1 MGFVAAVQRALIERY
16 NTFTGRASRD
26 EFWWFVLFV
35 LLVWIAANV
44 IDAALGS
51 PLLQLVVSLALLVP
65 WLAVVVR
72 RLHDAD
78 RSGWWALLL
87 LLPVIGLIALIV
99 IGLKPGTAG
108 ENRFGP
114 APRPAPAG

>member
-1 MGFVAAVQRALIERY
+1 M
-16 NTFTGRASRD
+16 
-26 EFWWFVLFV
+26 
-35 LLVWIAANV
+35 
-44 IDAALGS
+44 
-51 PLLQLVVSLALLVP
+51 VSLALLVP
-65 WLAVVVR
+65 WIAVVVR

-78 RSGWWALLL
+78 RSGWWGLLL
-87 LLPVIGLIALIV
+87 LLPVIGLIALSV

>member
-16 NTFTGRASRD
+16 TTFTGRASRD
-26 EFWWFVLFV
+26 EFWWFMLFQLIV
-35 LLVWIAANV
+35 AIAASV
-44 IDAALGS
+44 IDGALGS

-65 WLAVVVR
+65 FIALVVR

-99 IGLKPGTAG
+99 IGLTPGTAG

-114 APRPAPAG
+114 APRPSPSG

>member
-99 IGLKPGTAG
+99 IGLTRGTAG

-114 APRPAPAG
+114 APRPASTG